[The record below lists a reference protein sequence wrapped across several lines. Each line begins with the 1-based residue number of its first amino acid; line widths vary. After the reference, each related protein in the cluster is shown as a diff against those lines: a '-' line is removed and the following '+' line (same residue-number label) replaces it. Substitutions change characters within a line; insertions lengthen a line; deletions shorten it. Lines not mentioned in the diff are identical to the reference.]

1 MGLRDLRERNGLT
14 LQQLDSLTG
23 VDFTRLWVYENHAD
37 EARNMYLG
45 TAAKLAQALHCN
57 VLDLYPD
64 EHVWRGG
71 VSAGVVGLKNI
82 RKARRLTQVELAGLS
97 GIARPAISRFET
109 NGRPVSQMY
118 LRTAL
123 RLSEALQ
130 CDPVDFL
137 TEGYLNGH
145 EGTQTETR
153 HDATPARR
161 QSRVEPSACSGI
173 RDWRT

>member
-1 MGLRDLRERNGLT
+1 MGLRELRERSGLT

-23 VDFTRLWVYENHAD
+23 VDFTRLWVYENRAD

-45 TAAKLAQALHCN
+45 TAARLARALHCN

-71 VSAGVVGLKNI
+71 VSAGV
-82 RKARRLTQVELAGLS
+82 TGLS
-97 GIARPAISRFET
+97 EIPQQAISRFET
-109 NGRPVSQMY
+109 KNRPVSQMD

-137 TEGYLNGH
+137 TEGY
-145 EGTQTETR
+145 
-153 HDATPARR
+153 
-161 QSRVEPSACSGI
+161 
-173 RDWRT
+173 

>member
-1 MGLRDLRERNGLT
+1 MGLRALRERSGLT

-23 VDFTRLWVYENHAD
+23 VDFTRLWVYENRAD

-45 TAAKLAQALHCN
+45 TAARLARALHCN

-71 VSAGVVGLKNI
+71 VSAGV
-82 RKARRLTQVELAGLS
+82 TGLS
-97 GIARPAISRFET
+97 EIPQQAISRFET
-109 NGRPVSQMY
+109 KNRPVSQMY

-137 TEGYLNGH
+137 TEGY
-145 EGTQTETR
+145 
-153 HDATPARR
+153 
-161 QSRVEPSACSGI
+161 
-173 RDWRT
+173 

>member
-1 MGLRDLRERNGLT
+1 MGLRELRERSGLT

-23 VDFTRLWVYENHAD
+23 VDFTCLWVYENRAD

-45 TAAKLAQALHCN
+45 TAARLARALHCN

-71 VSAGVVGLKNI
+71 VSAGV
-82 RKARRLTQVELAGLS
+82 TGLS
-97 GIARPAISRFET
+97 EIPQQAISRFET
-109 NGRPVSQMY
+109 KNRPVSQMY

-137 TEGYLNGH
+137 TEGY
-145 EGTQTETR
+145 
-153 HDATPARR
+153 
-161 QSRVEPSACSGI
+161 
-173 RDWRT
+173 

>member
-1 MGLRDLRERNGLT
+1 MGLRELRERSGLT
-14 LQQLDSLTG
+14 LQQLDSLTE
-23 VDFTRLWVYENHAD
+23 VDFTRLWVYENRAD

-45 TAAKLAQALHCN
+45 TAARLARALHCN

-71 VSAGVVGLKNI
+71 VSAGV
-82 RKARRLTQVELAGLS
+82 TGLS
-97 GIARPAISRFET
+97 EIPQQAISRFET
-109 NGRPVSQMY
+109 KNRPVSQMY

-137 TEGYLNGH
+137 TEGY
-145 EGTQTETR
+145 
-153 HDATPARR
+153 
-161 QSRVEPSACSGI
+161 
-173 RDWRT
+173 

>member
-1 MGLRDLRERNGLT
+1 MGLRELRERSGLT

-23 VDFTRLWVYENHAD
+23 VDFTRLWVYENRAD

-45 TAAKLAQALHCN
+45 TAARLARALHCN

-71 VSAGVVGLKNI
+71 VSAGV
-82 RKARRLTQVELAGLS
+82 TGLS
-97 GIARPAISRFET
+97 EIPQQAIFRFET
-109 NGRPVSQMY
+109 KNRPVSQMY

-137 TEGYLNGH
+137 TEGY
-145 EGTQTETR
+145 
-153 HDATPARR
+153 
-161 QSRVEPSACSGI
+161 
-173 RDWRT
+173 

>member
-1 MGLRDLRERNGLT
+1 MGLHELRERNGLT
-14 LQQLDSLTG
+14 LQQLDALTG
-23 VDFTRLWVYENHAD
+23 VDFTRLWTYENRDD

-82 RKARRLTQVELAGLS
+82 RKARHLTQKDLAGMS
-97 GIARPAISRFET
+97 GILQQAISRFET
-109 NGRPVSQMY
+109 KKRPVSQMY

-137 TEGYLNGH
+137 TEGY
-145 EGTQTETR
+145 
-153 HDATPARR
+153 
-161 QSRVEPSACSGI
+161 
-173 RDWRT
+173 

>member
-1 MGLRDLRERNGLT
+1 MGLRELRERSGLT

-45 TAAKLAQALHCN
+45 TAARLARALHCN

-64 EHVWRGG
+64 EHVRRGG
-71 VSAGVVGLKNI
+71 VSAGV
-82 RKARRLTQVELAGLS
+82 TGLS
-97 GIARPAISRFET
+97 EIPQQAISRFET
-109 NGRPVSQMY
+109 KNRPVSQMY

-130 CDPVDFL
+130 CDPMDFL
-137 TEGYLNGH
+137 TKGY
-145 EGTQTETR
+145 
-153 HDATPARR
+153 
-161 QSRVEPSACSGI
+161 
-173 RDWRT
+173 

>member
-1 MGLRDLRERNGLT
+1 MGLRELRERSGLT

-23 VDFTRLWVYENHAD
+23 VDFTHLWVYENRAD

-45 TAAKLAQALHCN
+45 TAARLARALHCN

-71 VSAGVVGLKNI
+71 VSAGV
-82 RKARRLTQVELAGLS
+82 TGLS
-97 GIARPAISRFET
+97 EIPQQAISRFET
-109 NGRPVSQMY
+109 KNRPVSQMY

-137 TEGYLNGH
+137 TKGY
-145 EGTQTETR
+145 
-153 HDATPARR
+153 
-161 QSRVEPSACSGI
+161 
-173 RDWRT
+173 

>member
-57 VLDLYPD
+57 VLDLYPV

-97 GIARPAISRFET
+97 GIARPSISRFET

-118 LRTAL
+118 LRTVL

-137 TEGYLNGH
+137 TEGY
-145 EGTQTETR
+145 
-153 HDATPARR
+153 
-161 QSRVEPSACSGI
+161 
-173 RDWRT
+173 

>member
-1 MGLRDLRERNGLT
+1 MGLRELRERSGLT
-14 LQQLDSLTG
+14 LQQSDSLTG
-23 VDFTRLWVYENHAD
+23 VDFTRLWVYENRAD

-45 TAAKLAQALHCN
+45 TAARLARALHCN

-71 VSAGVVGLKNI
+71 VSAGV
-82 RKARRLTQVELAGLS
+82 TGLS
-97 GIARPAISRFET
+97 EIPQQAISRFET
-109 NGRPVSQMY
+109 KNRPVSQMY

-137 TEGYLNGH
+137 TEGY
-145 EGTQTETR
+145 
-153 HDATPARR
+153 
-161 QSRVEPSACSGI
+161 
-173 RDWRT
+173 

>member
-1 MGLRDLRERNGLT
+1 MRLHELRERSGLT
-14 LQQLDSLTG
+14 LQQLDALTG
-23 VDFTRLWVYENHAD
+23 AAFTRLWTYENRDD

-82 RKARRLTQVELAGLS
+82 RKARHLTQKDLAGLS
-97 GIARPAISRFET
+97 GILQPAISRFET

-137 TEGYLNGH
+137 TEGY
-145 EGTQTETR
+145 
-153 HDATPARR
+153 
-161 QSRVEPSACSGI
+161 
-173 RDWRT
+173 

>member
-1 MGLRDLRERNGLT
+1 MRIGLTECRRRGFAADDMVSLSLEGAAMGLRDLRERNGLT

-82 RKARRLTQVELAGLS
+82 RKARKLTQVELAGLS
-97 GIARPAISRFET
+97 GIARPSISRFET

-137 TEGYLNGH
+137 TEGY
-145 EGTQTETR
+145 
-153 HDATPARR
+153 
-161 QSRVEPSACSGI
+161 
-173 RDWRT
+173 

>member
-1 MGLRDLRERNGLT
+1 MGLRELRERSGLT

-23 VDFTRLWVYENHAD
+23 VDFTRLWVYENRAD

-45 TAAKLAQALHCN
+45 TAARLARALHCN

-71 VSAGVVGLKNI
+71 VSAGV
-82 RKARRLTQVELAGLS
+82 TGLS
-97 GIARPAISRFET
+97 EIPQQAISRFET
-109 NGRPVSQMY
+109 KNRPVSQMY

-123 RLSEALQ
+123 SLSEALQ

-137 TEGYLNGH
+137 TEGY
-145 EGTQTETR
+145 
-153 HDATPARR
+153 
-161 QSRVEPSACSGI
+161 
-173 RDWRT
+173 

>member
-1 MGLRDLRERNGLT
+1 MGLRELRERSGLT

-23 VDFTRLWVYENHAD
+23 VDFTRLWVYENRAD

-45 TAAKLAQALHCN
+45 TAARLARALHCN

-64 EHVWRGG
+64 EHVWRGC
-71 VSAGVVGLKNI
+71 VSAGV
-82 RKARRLTQVELAGLS
+82 TGLS
-97 GIARPAISRFET
+97 EIPQQAISRFET
-109 NGRPVSQMY
+109 KNRPVSQMY

-137 TEGYLNGH
+137 TEGY
-145 EGTQTETR
+145 
-153 HDATPARR
+153 
-161 QSRVEPSACSGI
+161 
-173 RDWRT
+173 

>member
-1 MGLRDLRERNGLT
+1 MGLRELRERSGLT

-23 VDFTRLWVYENHAD
+23 VDFTRLWVYENRAD
-37 EARNMYLG
+37 DARNMYLG
-45 TAAKLAQALHCN
+45 TAARLARALHCN

-71 VSAGVVGLKNI
+71 VSAGV
-82 RKARRLTQVELAGLS
+82 TGLS
-97 GIARPAISRFET
+97 EIPQQAISRFET
-109 NGRPVSQMY
+109 KNRPVSQMY

-137 TEGYLNGH
+137 TEGY
-145 EGTQTETR
+145 
-153 HDATPARR
+153 
-161 QSRVEPSACSGI
+161 
-173 RDWRT
+173 

>member
-1 MGLRDLRERNGLT
+1 MGLRELRERSGLT

-23 VDFTRLWVYENHAD
+23 VDFTRLWVYENRAD

-45 TAAKLAQALHCN
+45 TAARLARALHCN

-71 VSAGVVGLKNI
+71 VSAGV
-82 RKARRLTQVELAGLS
+82 TGLS
-97 GIARPAISRFET
+97 EIPQQAISRFET
-109 NGRPVSQMY
+109 KNRPVSQMY

-130 CDPVDFL
+130 CNPVDFL
-137 TEGYLNGH
+137 TEGY
-145 EGTQTETR
+145 
-153 HDATPARR
+153 
-161 QSRVEPSACSGI
+161 
-173 RDWRT
+173 

>member
-1 MGLRDLRERNGLT
+1 MGLRELRERSGLT

-23 VDFTRLWVYENHAD
+23 VDFTRLWVYENRAD
-37 EARNMYLG
+37 EARNMYLD
-45 TAAKLAQALHCN
+45 TAARLARALHCN

-71 VSAGVVGLKNI
+71 VSAGV
-82 RKARRLTQVELAGLS
+82 TGLS
-97 GIARPAISRFET
+97 EIPQQAISRFET
-109 NGRPVSQMY
+109 KNRPVSQMY

-137 TEGYLNGH
+137 TEGY
-145 EGTQTETR
+145 
-153 HDATPARR
+153 
-161 QSRVEPSACSGI
+161 
-173 RDWRT
+173 

>member
-1 MGLRDLRERNGLT
+1 MGLRELRERSGLT

-23 VDFTRLWVYENHAD
+23 VDFTRLWVYENRAD

-45 TAAKLAQALHCN
+45 TAARLARALHCN

-64 EHVWRGG
+64 EHVWCGG
-71 VSAGVVGLKNI
+71 VSAGV
-82 RKARRLTQVELAGLS
+82 TGLS
-97 GIARPAISRFET
+97 EIPQQAISRFET
-109 NGRPVSQMY
+109 KNRPVSQMY

-137 TEGYLNGH
+137 TEGY
-145 EGTQTETR
+145 
-153 HDATPARR
+153 
-161 QSRVEPSACSGI
+161 
-173 RDWRT
+173 

>member
-1 MGLRDLRERNGLT
+1 MGLRELRERSGLT

-23 VDFTRLWVYENHAD
+23 VDFTRLWVYENRAD

-45 TAAKLAQALHCN
+45 TAARLARELHCN

-71 VSAGVVGLKNI
+71 VSAGV
-82 RKARRLTQVELAGLS
+82 TGLS
-97 GIARPAISRFET
+97 EIPQQAISRFET
-109 NGRPVSQMY
+109 KNRPVSQMY

-137 TEGYLNGH
+137 TEGY
-145 EGTQTETR
+145 
-153 HDATPARR
+153 
-161 QSRVEPSACSGI
+161 
-173 RDWRT
+173 

>member
-1 MGLRDLRERNGLT
+1 MGLRELRERSGLT
-14 LQQLDSLTG
+14 LQQLDALTG
-23 VDFTRLWVYENHAD
+23 VDFTRLWAYENHAD

-71 VSAGVVGLKNI
+71 ASAGVVGLKNI
-82 RKARRLTQVELAGLS
+82 RKARKLTQVELAGLS

-137 TEGYLNGH
+137 TEGY
-145 EGTQTETR
+145 
-153 HDATPARR
+153 
-161 QSRVEPSACSGI
+161 
-173 RDWRT
+173 

>member
-1 MGLRDLRERNGLT
+1 MIDVNLLPRE
-14 LQQLDSLTG
+14 LTG
-23 VDFTRLWVYENHAD
+23 YVGYVCWQWFERHFSRD
-37 EARNMYLG
+37 EVPYI
-45 TAAKLAQALHCN
+45 
-57 VLDLYPD
+57 
-64 EHVWRGG
+64 RGG

-97 GIARPAISRFET
+97 GIARPSISRFET

-137 TEGYLNGH
+137 TEGY
-145 EGTQTETR
+145 
-153 HDATPARR
+153 
-161 QSRVEPSACSGI
+161 
-173 RDWRT
+173 

>member
-1 MGLRDLRERNGLT
+1 MGLRELRERSGLT
-14 LQQLDSLTG
+14 LQQLDSLTE
-23 VDFTRLWVYENHAD
+23 VDFTRLWVYENRAD

-45 TAAKLAQALHCN
+45 TAVRLARALHCN

-71 VSAGVVGLKNI
+71 VSAGV
-82 RKARRLTQVELAGLS
+82 TGLS
-97 GIARPAISRFET
+97 EIPQQAISRFET
-109 NGRPVSQMY
+109 KNRPVSQMY

-137 TEGYLNGH
+137 TEGY
-145 EGTQTETR
+145 
-153 HDATPARR
+153 
-161 QSRVEPSACSGI
+161 
-173 RDWRT
+173 

>member
-1 MGLRDLRERNGLT
+1 MGLRELRERSGLT

-23 VDFTRLWVYENHAD
+23 VDFTRLWVYENRAD

-45 TAAKLAQALHCN
+45 TAARLARALHCN

-71 VSAGVVGLKNI
+71 VSAGVI
-82 RKARRLTQVELAGLS
+82 GLS
-97 GIARPAISRFET
+97 EIPQQAISRFET
-109 NGRPVSQMY
+109 KNRPVSQMY

-137 TEGYLNGH
+137 TEGY
-145 EGTQTETR
+145 
-153 HDATPARR
+153 
-161 QSRVEPSACSGI
+161 
-173 RDWRT
+173 

>member
-1 MGLRDLRERNGLT
+1 MGLRELRERSGLT

-23 VDFTRLWVYENHAD
+23 VDFTRLWVYENRAD

-45 TAAKLAQALHCN
+45 TAARLARALHCN

-71 VSAGVVGLKNI
+71 VSAGV
-82 RKARRLTQVELAGLS
+82 TGLS
-97 GIARPAISRFET
+97 EIPQQAISRFET
-109 NGRPVSQMY
+109 KNRPVLQMY

-137 TEGYLNGH
+137 TEGY
-145 EGTQTETR
+145 
-153 HDATPARR
+153 
-161 QSRVEPSACSGI
+161 
-173 RDWRT
+173 

>member
-1 MGLRDLRERNGLT
+1 MGLRELRGRSGLT

-23 VDFTRLWVYENHAD
+23 VDFTRLWVYENRAD

-45 TAAKLAQALHCN
+45 TAARLARALHCN

-71 VSAGVVGLKNI
+71 VSAGV
-82 RKARRLTQVELAGLS
+82 TGLS
-97 GIARPAISRFET
+97 EIPQQAISRFET
-109 NGRPVSQMY
+109 KNRPVSQMY

-137 TEGYLNGH
+137 TEGY
-145 EGTQTETR
+145 
-153 HDATPARR
+153 
-161 QSRVEPSACSGI
+161 
-173 RDWRT
+173 

>member
-1 MGLRDLRERNGLT
+1 MGLRELRERSGLT

-45 TAAKLAQALHCN
+45 TAARLARALHCN

-71 VSAGVVGLKNI
+71 VSAGV
-82 RKARRLTQVELAGLS
+82 TGLS
-97 GIARPAISRFET
+97 EIPQQAISRFET
-109 NGRPVSQMY
+109 KNRPVSQMY

-137 TEGYLNGH
+137 TEGY
-145 EGTQTETR
+145 
-153 HDATPARR
+153 
-161 QSRVEPSACSGI
+161 
-173 RDWRT
+173 